1 MRGFLGGIQ
10 SSLRDL
16 SQATPL
22 PSVETLGY
30 SHPSLRDEGNQTLTA
45 LESTESLGEAKTPR
59 VGL

>member
-1 MRGFLGGIQ
+1 MRGFLGGTQ

-30 SHPSLRDEGNQTLTA
+30 SHPSLRDEGNQSLKA
-45 LESTESLGEAKTPR
+45 PESTASIGRAETPR
-59 VGL
+59 GGV